1 MATRDWTTANSK
13 RVSEE
18 SVFTDLDLNFVAH
31 PLTGDITTKKDADA
45 IKRAVKNIVLTNHYE
60 RPFKPNFG
68 SNLRSMLFEL
78 GTPRAHVRIRQ
89 AIIEELDILEPR
101 IRVQNL
107 TLNQRDNEVNMTL
120 FYTIVG
126 GAETQS
132 IDFSVRR
139 VR

>member
-107 TLNQRDNEVNMTL
+107 TLNQMENEVIITL

>member
-139 VR
+139 VP

>member
-120 FYTIVG
+120 SPK
-126 GAETQS
+126 AL
-132 IDFSVRR
+132 
-139 VR
+139 